1 MLTDLQEG
9 EEKLKDNGGVHMGDA
24 GVWNYLGVRQ
34 A

>member
-9 EEKLKDNGGVHMGDA
+9 GEKLENNGGVHMGDA
-24 GVWNYLGVRQ
+24 GVLNYLGVRL